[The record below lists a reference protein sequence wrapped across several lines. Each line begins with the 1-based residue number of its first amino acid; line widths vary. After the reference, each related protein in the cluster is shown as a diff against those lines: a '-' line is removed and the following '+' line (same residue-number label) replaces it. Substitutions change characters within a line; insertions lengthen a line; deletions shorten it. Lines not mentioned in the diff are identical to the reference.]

1 MSPEIKT
8 MRTVL
13 FVCTGN
19 TCRSPMAESI
29 ARKMVASGAIDGLG
43 PSDVLFVSAGL
54 AAVDGAPASMEV
66 SEVLHRRGIEEDH
79 RSLHLTSEMVENADL
94 ILAMTRSHVMGVENM
109 TSADATVRVES
120 LDPERDILDPIGQGL
135 DVYESTAE
143 QIARAIP
150 RHLEGLVVR

>member
-1 MSPEIKT
+1 

-29 ARKMVASGAIDGLG
+29 AREMVSSGSIEGLA
-43 PSDVLFVSAGL
+43 PTDVLFVSAGL
-54 AAVDGAPASMEV
+54 AAVDGAPASIEV
-66 SEVLHRRGIEEDH
+66 TEVLHRRGIEEDH
-79 RSLHLTSEMVENADL
+79 RSLHLTPEMVDNADL
-94 ILAMTRSHVMGVENM
+94 VLAMTRSHVMGVASM
-109 TSADATVRVES
+109 VAADAEVRIEP
-120 LDPERDILDPIGQGL
+120 LDPEGDILDPIGQGL
-135 DVYESTAE
+135 DVYEATAE